1 MTQFDEDQGAE
12 TPRLGRYEILGE
24 IASGGMA
31 TVFLARAVG
40 AGGFSRLMAIKRL
53 HPHLETDDDFVRMFL
68 DEARLAARIRHPN
81 VVATLDVEDHDG
93 LYIVM
98 EYIEGVTLQQ
108 LARSAQR
115 VGERVP
121 IPVAARIALD
131 ILAGLNAAHELR
143 DEHDQ
148 FLNLVHRDVSPQ
160 NVLLGTD
167 GAARLTDF
175 GIAKAAS
182 RLSMTRDGQLKGKI
196 SYMAPEQTRR
206 GEVDRRADVFAMGI
220 VVWEVLAG
228 RRLFSGETDVEVL
241 NQLLFEPIPRLK
253 DHAPTLPSMLEQTV
267 MRALE
272 RDPAA
277 RYASASQ
284 FGDALD
290 RATRML
296 GGPANHRVVAAFIQK
311 VAGERIARE
320 RGRIASGGPVS
331 DPASTGSY
339 KALDANGLPSSRV
352 RPSSAPPPSERGFDP
367 MPPRARS
374 LRAPTMTGPVYAPDE
389 GARTT
394 LPPRA
399 PRRPSPLR
407 PPTMPSL
414 GAPRRS
420 EEGIDPFKSTLLGVG
435 EAGSA
440 TRSPGPPAIIEFDP
454 GESPTIATMATPF
467 PSAVRSR
474 TPAPLGPNANT
485 AIDHEAVTRL
495 DPMRQ
500 PPPVDTSEPG
510 SEAATLSVPV
520 SMLFGAPQGTP
531 NFAPHPPQPQRFENP
546 SQRPENPSQRP
557 ENPSQRF
564 ENAPQQFAPS
574 PQVVDAPPQP
584 PQQPPVGAAPPTQ
597 PAPEASPKPASRALL
612 FVLAI
617 ILAMG
622 LGAALTLYLT
632 GYFSQRPAPLPP
644 AVRVVLPPPAVD
656 AGVALAVTP
665 DAATDAADDVRDDA
679 QPLAA
684 VEDATSATTDA
695 PQVERDDASLIPD
708 DAAEPSDAQT
718 DASADDD
725 ATTTTAT
732 DAAPEETV
740 EQPSR
745 RDDSNA
751 DAGTRRRRH
760 RRRDGSDDGGA
771 PRARGAVPADPPTGP
786 LGDPFGGG

>member
-108 LARSAQR
+108 LTRSAHR
-115 VGERVP
+115 AGERVP

-206 GEVDRRADVFAMGI
+206 GEVDRRADVFAMGV

-253 DHAPTLPSMLEQTV
+253 DHAPSLPSMLEQTV

-277 RYASASQ
+277 RYASAAQ

-320 RGRIASGGPVS
+320 RGRISSGAPVS
-331 DPASTGSY
+331 EAGTTGSY

-367 MPPRARS
+367 MPPRPRS
-374 LRAPTMTGPVYAPDE
+374 LRAPTMTGPIYAPDDA
-389 GARTT
+389 ARTT
-394 LPPRA
+394 VPPRA
-399 PRRPSPLR
+399 QRRPSPLR

-435 EAGSA
+435 EGASSSR
-440 TRSPGPPAIIEFDP
+440 TPSPPAIIEFDP
-454 GESPTIATMATPF
+454 SESQTIVSMASPL

-485 AIDHEAVTRL
+485 SIDHEAVTRL
-495 DPMRQ
+495 GPTRQ

-520 SMLFGAPQGTP
+520 SMLFGAPQGAP
-531 NFAPHPPQPQRFENP
+531 NFAPHKSTHPPALPRQEHSAPHPPPLPPHQDAQQQQP
-546 SQRPENPSQRP
+546 
-557 ENPSQRF
+557 
-564 ENAPQQFAPS
+564 QFAP
-574 PQVVDAPPQP
+574 QA
-584 PQQPPVGAAPPTQ
+584 
-597 PAPEASPKPASRALL
+597 
-612 FVLAI
+612 
-617 ILAMG
+617 
-622 LGAALTLYLT
+622 
-632 GYFSQRPAPLPP
+632 
-644 AVRVVLPPPAVD
+644 AVRTAAAVC
-656 AGVALAVTP
+656 T
-665 DAATDAADDVRDDA
+665 AATAVRSSSNLSSSHRSNRSSRSRSNLSSSHRSNRSPRSKSSRRLRWA
-679 QPLAA
+679 QP
-684 VEDATSATTDA
+684 
-695 PQVERDDASLIPD
+695 RSL
-708 DAAEPSDAQT
+708 
-718 DASADDD
+718 
-725 ATTTTAT
+725 
-732 DAAPEETV
+732 
-740 EQPSR
+740 
-745 RDDSNA
+745 
-751 DAGTRRRRH
+751 
-760 RRRDGSDDGGA
+760 
-771 PRARGAVPADPPTGP
+771 PR
-786 LGDPFGGG
+786 

>member
-53 HPHLETDDDFVRMFL
+53 HPHLESDDDFVRMFL

-108 LARSAQR
+108 LTRSAQR
-115 VGERVP
+115 AGERVP

-131 ILAGLNAAHELR
+131 ILAGLHAAHELR

-206 GEVDRRADVFAMGI
+206 GEVDRRADVFAMGV

-253 DHAPTLPSMLEQTV
+253 DHAPSLPSMLEQTV

-272 RDPAA
+272 RDPAT
-277 RYASASQ
+277 RYASAAQ

-320 RGRIASGGPVS
+320 RGRISSGAPVS
-331 DPASTGSY
+331 EAGTTGSY

-367 MPPRARS
+367 MPPRPRS
-374 LRAPTMTGPVYAPDE
+374 LRAPTMTGPVYAPDDA
-389 GARTT
+389 ARTT
-394 LPPRA
+394 VPPRA
-399 PRRPSPLR
+399 QRRPSPLR

-435 EAGSA
+435 ENASSSRA
-440 TRSPGPPAIIEFDP
+440 PGPPAIIEFDP
-454 GESPTIATMATPF
+454 SESQTVATMASPF

-485 AIDHEAVTRL
+485 SIDHEAVTRL
-495 DPMRQ
+495 GPARQ

-520 SMLFGAPQGTP
+520 SMLFGAPQGAP
-531 NFAPHPPQPQRFENP
+531 NFAPHKSTHPPDHPRQEH
-546 SQRPENPSQRP
+546 S
-557 ENPSQRF
+557 
-564 ENAPQQFAPS
+564 APHPPPLPPHQDASQQFAPQQQFAAQQQQQFAAQQQQQFAAQQQQQFAAQQQLQFAAQQQQQFA
-574 PQVVDAPPQP
+574 PQQQQFAPQQQQQFAPQQQQQFA
-584 PQQPPVGAAPPTQ
+584 PQQPP
-597 PAPEASPKPASRALL
+597 
-612 FVLAI
+612 
-617 ILAMG
+617 
-622 LGAALTLYLT
+622 
-632 GYFSQRPAPLPP
+632 
-644 AVRVVLPPPAVD
+644 
-656 AGVALAVTP
+656 
-665 DAATDAADDVRDDA
+665 
-679 QPLAA
+679 QPLAPSGHAAARDEA
-684 VEDATSATTDA
+684 VELRSF
-695 PQVERDDASLIPD
+695 VLRDRPRDGHRRGPHALPHGVFLAASG
-708 DAAEPSDAQT
+708 
-718 DASADDD
+718 ASA
-725 ATTTTAT
+725 
-732 DAAPEETV
+732 AARA
-740 EQPSR
+740 R
-745 RDDSNA
+745 RP
-751 DAGTRRRRH
+751 AGSAARRRRAGRACRE
-760 RRRDGSDDGGA
+760 RRREQRHLRGCRHGRTA
-771 PRARGAVPADPPTGP
+771 PRGLRRFPRRPWTTRRPRRPT
-786 LGDPFGGG
+786 LRR